1 MLRKLNLVV
10 ISCGL
15 IVGSPLCMASD
26 HAAASTKHV
35 AAKPNAKLSNKST
48 EHKLKPSDLSVAQII
63 EKNIQARG
71 GLKSWR
77 AVQSMQMTGKMDAG
91 YVKPKKE
98 LDPASS
104 QLSRS
109 LSRTGRIQAA
119 IARSKEEKDPGKLVQ
134 VPFTMD
140 LQRPR
145 KQRLEVKYPD
155 VTAVQ
160 IFDGEHGWK
169 MRPFMGKNH
178 EVEAYSAQELK
189 LAQLQ
194 TELDGALIDY
204 KAKGYKVEV
213 EGMEPVAH
221 KNAYR
226 LKVTMRDGQSRH
238 VWIDAK
244 TFLDVQIDETRELG
258 GKPRAVITALNNYK
272 TVNGLKMPFEMET
285 HVDGAKHTPPSKII
299 VDKITLNQKLDA
311 AAFTKPN

>member
-15 IVGSPLCMASD
+15 IVGSPYSMATE
-26 HAAASTKHV
+26 HTAASIRHV
-35 AAKPNAKLSNKST
+35 AAKPSAKLSNEST
-48 EHKLKPSDLSVAQII
+48 QHKLKPSDLSVAQII
-63 EKNIQARG
+63 DKNIQARG

-91 YVKPKKE
+91 YAKPKKD
-98 LDPASS
+98 LDPAAT
-104 QLSRS
+104 QLNRS

-119 IARSKEEKDPGKLVQ
+119 IARSKEAQDPGKLVQ

-140 LQRPR
+140 LQRPH

-160 IFDGEHGWK
+160 IFDGEKGWK
-169 MRPFMGKNH
+169 MRPFIGKNH
-178 EVEAYSAQELK
+178 EVEAYSPQELK

-213 EGMEPVAH
+213 EGMEPVSG

-226 LKVTMRDGQSRH
+226 LKVTMQDGQSRH
-238 VWIDAK
+238 VWVDAK
-244 TFLDVQIDETRELG
+244 SFLDVQIDETRQLG
-258 GKPRAVITALNNYK
+258 GKPRAVITALNDYK
-272 TVNGLKMPFEMET
+272 DVHGLKMPFTMVT
-285 HVDGAKHTPPSKII
+285 HVEGTKHTPPSKIV
-299 VDKITLNQKLDA
+299 VDKITLNPTLDA
-311 AAFTKPN
+311 AAFTKPK